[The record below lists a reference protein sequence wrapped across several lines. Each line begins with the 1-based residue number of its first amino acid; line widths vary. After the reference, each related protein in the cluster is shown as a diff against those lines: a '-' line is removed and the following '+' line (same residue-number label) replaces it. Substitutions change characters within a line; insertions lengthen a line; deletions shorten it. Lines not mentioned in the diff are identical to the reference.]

1 MSHNIKENDED
12 VSDLDNVFDDN
23 KDNIDRISKENES
36 PVTNSEVLEGNE
48 KNGSGQE
55 IVEEESVPEY
65 KESGDDD
72 DVDIQGEEEDKGLEE
87 EKENKSDR
95 TSQGV
100 AVSTSSTTATATT
113 ASNDTNT
120 KLPTTDERSDATS
133 SSAAS
138 LVPPSPISDS
148 KFYAIRTT
156 GGQERVVANVLQ
168 NKIKS
173 KNIGI
178 YSILLLENFK
188 GYIIVEAPDA
198 NVAFQALAGV
208 RHIRGQIRGELPFKD
223 IEGYLI
229 KKPVVTELAIDDT
242 VEVIGGP
249 FKAMKAKITRVDYEK
264 QEATVVLLDSPYQI
278 PVTVDANYLKKATH

>member
-1 MSHNIKENDED
+1 MLMRTELKYVSHNLKGNDED
-12 VSDLDNVFDDN
+12 VNSLDGIFDD
-23 KDNIDRISKENES
+23 KDENID
-36 PVTNSEVLEGNE
+36 
-48 KNGSGQE
+48 
-55 IVEEESVPEY
+55 
-65 KESGDDD
+65 
-72 DVDIQGEEEDKGLEE
+72 
-87 EKENKSDR
+87 KS
-95 TSQGV
+95 
-100 AVSTSSTTATATT
+100 
-113 ASNDTNT
+113 
-120 KLPTTDERSDATS
+120 PTTDSSTEAEPELARDEEENGGQDKAQEESGSGGTEARKEEVRQEQEPPTFNDS
-133 SSAAS
+133 SSPESTSAS
-138 LVPPSPISDS
+138 MAQNDTTNNESAGEAPVTRTVVAPSSGSDS
-148 KFYAIRTT
+148 RFYAIRTT

-223 IEGYLI
+223 IEGYLV
-229 KKPVVTELAIDDT
+229 KKPVVTELSVDDT

-278 PVTVDANYLKKATH
+278 PVTVDANYLKKATR

>member
-1 MSHNIKENDED
+1 MSHNLKENDED
-12 VSDLDNVFDDN
+12 ISNLDEVLDDN
-23 KDNIDRISKENES
+23 KDNDDKISKDDE
-36 PVTNSEVLEGNE
+36 PAATDLEPPKDSE

-55 IVEEESVPEY
+55 MVQEESEPEHKNVGGVDVQGDEGEKGREEGKEEESATA
-65 KESGDDD
+65 S
-72 DVDIQGEEEDKGLEE
+72 
-87 EKENKSDR
+87 S
-95 TSQGV
+95 
-100 AVSTSSTTATATT
+100 STSTTTATTTVATT
-113 ASNDTNT
+113 AD
-120 KLPTTDERSDATS
+120 TTDDTTKTSDDS
-133 SSAAS
+133 STPS
-138 LVPPSPISDS
+138 LVPPSPVSDS

-249 FKAMKAKITRVDYEK
+249 FKAMKAKITRVDYDK

-278 PVTVDANYLKKATH
+278 PVTVDANYLKKASR